1 MPSATAWRIRAARA
15 ADRDAVLALA
25 PRLVDGFPLPGWR
38 TREEIV
44 RTEAAT
50 LGAALDAMPPGAA
63 LLLAESPEGDTVGLV
78 YLELQFDYYRKAHG
92 HVSVLA
98 VAAEAEGKGVG
109 RLLLEAA
116 ERWARDQGLSMLTL
130 NVFAGNYRAR
140 GVYER
145 LGYAPETI
153 RYARILEQPRIWRSE
168 QGDR

>member
-1 MPSATAWRIRAARA
+1 MQSATAWRVRPARA

-38 TREEIV
+38 TREEVV

-50 LGAALDAMPPGAA
+50 LASALDAMPPGAA
-63 LLLAESPEGDTVGLV
+63 LLLAESPKGDALGLV
-78 YLELQFDYYRKAHG
+78 YLEQQLDYYRKAHG

-116 ERWARDQGLSMLTL
+116 ERWARDQGLSMITL
-130 NVFAGNYRAR
+130 NVFAANGRAR

-153 RYARILEQPRIWRSE
+153 RYAKVLEPP
-168 QGDR
+168 